1 MKNDLLNALLHISLN
16 GPPVG
21 SSDAESLLNRVV
33 DKYCEEKHSKRPS
46 IYGPRE
52 KVQTIA
58 TQTQVINV
66 SIDDDDEMPDVI
78 EKLECDEQEFIVTNF
93 ESDSDNV
100 ESDESSTDSED
111 ESA

>member
-21 SSDAESLLNRVV
+21 SPDAESLLSRVV
-33 DKYCEEKHSKRPS
+33 DKYCEEKHNKKPS

-52 KVQTIA
+52 KVKTIA

-66 SIDDDDEMPDVI
+66 SIDDEYEMPDVF
-78 EKLECDEQEFIVTNF
+78 EKLEYEEQEFIITNF
-93 ESDSDNV
+93 ESDSDNF
-100 ESDESSTDSED
+100 ESDNNSTDSED
-111 ESA
+111 ESV